1 MADRTETMRII
12 TRFVDFE
19 ELGYLVQ
26 GWGLDYRIIDCGR
39 FFGEHHQIVTP
50 GILINEA
57 RYNRHLLQKG
67 NIPPGMRTFGIIAQ
81 DTTPFIWRKQEVTR
95 NSILIFPK
103 GAELD
108 AMTLPGFHIYTL
120 SIQENLLEE
129 RLQREEGQQS
139 FLRQQ
144 LNQGGV
150 LKVKYAT
157 IQALRNFLKRALNRT
172 NEMPE
177 ILKSEVFRQRLYNE
191 ATDFIF
197 EILALGEQNSL
208 TVPFR
213 KHASIVKVVDEWLT
227 DTDFKQHSVYDM
239 ARALKLNER
248 TLRRVISG
256 WYGVPPKQYLLSI
269 RLNEVRKALLQPFDP
284 DTTINDIANRMGF
297 THMGNFAALY
307 RRHFDELPSETRK
320 HILNRS
326 LSNTIKG
333 QE

>member
-12 TRFVDFE
+12 TRFDDFE
-19 ELGYLVQ
+19 ELGSLVQ

-50 GILINEA
+50 EILISEA

-67 NIPPGMRTFGIIAQ
+67 STPPGMRTFGIITQ
-81 DTTPFIWRKQEVTR
+81 ETTPFIWRKQEVTR

-108 AMTLPGFHIYTL
+108 ATTFPGFHVYTL

-129 RLQREEGQQS
+129 KLQREEEQQS

-157 IQALRNFLKRALNRT
+157 IQALRNFLKQALHKT
-172 NEMPE
+172 NERPDV
-177 ILKSEVFRQRLYNE
+177 LKSEIFRQRLYNE
-191 ATDFIF
+191 ATDFIL
-197 EILALGEQNSL
+197 EILTQGERNSL
-208 TVPFR
+208 SVSFR
-213 KHASIVKVVDEWLT
+213 KYARIVMAVDEWLA
-227 DTDFKQHSVYDM
+227 DTAFAQHSVYGM
-239 ARALKLNER
+239 ARALKINER
-248 TLRRVISG
+248 TLRRVLSG
-256 WYGVPPKQYLLSI
+256 WYGVPPKQYLLAR
-269 RLNEVRKALLQPFDP
+269 RLHEVRKALIQPLDSK
-284 DTTINDIANRMGF
+284 TEINVIANRMGF

-307 RRHFDELPSETRK
+307 RRQFGELPSETLK
-320 HILNRS
+320 NR
-326 LSNTIKG
+326 
-333 QE
+333 